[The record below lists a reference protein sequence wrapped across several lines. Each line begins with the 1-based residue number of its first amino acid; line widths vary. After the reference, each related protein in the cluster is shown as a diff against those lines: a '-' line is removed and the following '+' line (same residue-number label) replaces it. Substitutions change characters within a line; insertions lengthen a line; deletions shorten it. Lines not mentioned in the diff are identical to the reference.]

1 MSGLQGNSSSPYILI
16 LKVPGLMTNVA
27 GKTAPIPNSTTYQ
40 CHPHCSFLPKIY
52 LQISAI
58 SKVLNSLKKEKRRG
72 NALSH
77 SYLFD
82 VSCHKMKTKVLF

>member
-58 SKVLNSLKKEKRRG
+58 SKVLNSLKKEKKE
-72 NALSH
+72 AMHYHTHTFLMS
-77 SYLFD
+77 L
-82 VSCHKMKTKVLF
+82 VIK